1 MRETDRERERK
12 RERERE
18 RDRDRDRDRY
28 RETERERQRDRE
40 RQRQRGTETET
51 EIEKESG
58 ILHHVEHN
66 IEEHC
71 QKIQVII
78 SCIAFSEDLLAVHEL
93 CWLLNSH
100 NCNVNTSMNAL
111 LKT

>member
-1 MRETDRERERK
+1 MRETDREREK
-12 RERERE
+12 ERERERE
-18 RDRDRDRDRY
+18 R
-28 RETERERQRDRE
+28 ETETETDTERQRERQRDRE
-40 RQRQRGTETET
+40 RQRQRWTETET

>member
-1 MRETDRERERK
+1 MRETE

-18 RDRDRDRDRY
+18 R
-28 RETERERQRDRE
+28 ETETETETDTERQRERQRDRE

>member
-18 RDRDRDRDRY
+18 T
-28 RETERERQRDRE
+28 ETETETDTERQRERQRDRE

>member
-1 MRETDRERERK
+1 MRETDREREK
-12 RERERE
+12 ERERERE
-18 RDRDRDRDRY
+18 T
-28 RETERERQRDRE
+28 ETETETETDTERQRERQRDRE

>member
-1 MRETDRERERK
+1 MRETDRERESE

-18 RDRDRDRDRY
+18 T
-28 RETERERQRDRE
+28 ETEKETDTERQRERQRDRE